1 MKRTMA
7 TPTFPT
13 CGQPPLNPE
22 KDHAELYAILRSLPT
37 PTEIYLPDGTLLLAN
52 TAAQS
57 LPTFP
62 KNTSEKNSTTTLS
75 PDDRAPFLQAVR
87 DKTTCLAPDR
97 GYALQGRPN
106 TTLYLRTRY
115 VPVCNENGEVRHL
128 VVSREDVTALRT
140 GARFQRL
147 VEDAGEPIL
156 VLQDGQL
163 KYFNRRA
170 LEVTGYSAD
179 AYHSRPFHTF
189 IHPEDR
195 EMVIQ
200 RSTQRLQGKEVPDIY
215 QFRVID
221 VKGEAKW
228 LQINAGVIDWEGRPA
243 VLAFLPDIT
252 QLRQAEMA
260 LWESDIRFQMISE
273 NTEDLIILSKGLGTT
288 IFVNSALTRLLGLQ
302 EEEVQGRPITEI
314 IHPKYRSALGRL
326 WNRILAEK
334 NVAPQETI
342 LVRRDG
348 SHLAAEISCFAIARK
363 NREPYL
369 GAILRDISARKKA
382 ELELEQYRDSLEK
395 IVGERTSELTRA
407 NARLQRTIINQ
418 ELAEERLSQE
428 KNTLEAVFSAMSD
441 GLSMHDRGFKIL
453 FQNAVLTKRYGDCT
467 GQLCH
472 AAFHGRETPCE
483 NCGLPGC
490 IKDGAPHWFEMHETT
505 GRENLFFEL
514 GVSPVR
520 DGKGEIIAAVEVI
533 RDITDQKRLADQ
545 LLQAQKMEAIG
556 TLAGGIAHD
565 FNNILTAIL
574 GYAELSK
581 FEVEPDSD
589 LSHNLAEIISASR
602 RAGDLIRQILT
613 FSRRAEFKKQPL
625 QIHSVV
631 KEALKLIRGTIPS
644 TIDIRPEIAGDC
656 GTILAD
662 VTQIH
667 QVIMNLCT
675 NAYHAMQQQGGLLI
689 VRLQNA
695 VISGETGDQPAG
707 SAPPGSYVRLT
718 VSDTGEGMDEA
729 TLERVFDPY
738 FTTKKQ
744 GEGTGLGLATVRGI
758 VENHGGVIAVKSAL
772 NEGTT
777 FDIYFPRVEAAFSA
791 ALTGWGETGSTSLAA
806 RILLVDDEEML
817 VRLGK
822 SILKKLG
829 HTVTAFSNSQDALDC
844 FRQDPRAFDL
854 LLTDQMMPGLT
865 GLELTKQCLTLRPDL
880 PVILAT
886 GYSEATSKEEA
897 LAQGIRAILWKPVT
911 INTMAETIQQ
921 ALGEQGPQ
929 VGPSENVGD

>member
-1 MKRTMA
+1 MA
-7 TPTFPT
+7 IPISPQ
-13 CGQPPLNPE
+13 CGLLSSNPE
-22 KDHAELYAILRSLPT
+22 QDRADLYAILLSLPT
-37 PTEIYLPDGTLLLAN
+37 PIEIYLPDGTLLLAN
-52 TAAQS
+52 TAARS

-62 KNTSEKNSTTTLS
+62 KNAAGENGTIAIHA
-75 PDDRAPFLQAVR
+75 DDRAPFLRAMQ
-87 DKTTCLAPDR
+87 DKSTCLGPDR
-97 GYALQGRPN
+97 GCILQSQPN
-106 TTLYLRTRY
+106 TTFYLQTQY
-115 VPVCNENGEVRHL
+115 VPVCDENGEVRHV

-147 VEDAGEPIL
+147 VEDADEAIL
-156 VLQDGQL
+156 VLQDGMI

-170 LEVTGYSAD
+170 LEVTGHSPD
-179 AYHSRPFHTF
+179 AYRSQPFHAF

-200 RSTQRLQGKEVPDIY
+200 RSMQRLQGMELPNIY

-221 VKGEAKW
+221 ARGEAKW

-243 VLAFLPDIT
+243 ILAFLPDIT
-252 QLRQAEMA
+252 QLRQTEMA
-260 LWESDIRFQMISE
+260 LWESEIRFQMISE
-273 NTEDLIILSKGLGTT
+273 NTGDLIILSNGLGKT
-288 IFVNSALTRLLGLQ
+288 IFVNSALNKLLGLKT
-302 EEEVQGRPITEI
+302 EELQDRPITEI
-314 IHPKYRSALGRL
+314 IHPKYRSALSRL
-326 WNRILAEK
+326 WNRILAGK

-342 LVRRDG
+342 LVRQDG
-348 SHLAAEISCFAIARK
+348 SHLAAEISCFAIAQE
-363 NREPYL
+363 NSEPYL
-369 GAILRDISARKKA
+369 GAILRDISARK
-382 ELELEQYRDSLEK
+382 ETERELEQYRDSLEK
-395 IVGERTSELTRA
+395 IVGERTSELTQA
-407 NARLQRTIINQ
+407 NARLQQTITSQ
-418 ELAEERLSQE
+418 ELAEEHLSQE

-441 GLSMHDRGFKIL
+441 GLSMHDRDFNIL
-453 FQNAVLTKRYGDCT
+453 FQNAVLTKRYGNCT
-467 GQLCH
+467 GQLCY
-472 AAFHGRETPCE
+472 AAYHGRETPCE
-483 NCGLPGC
+483 NCGLLGC
-490 IKDGAPHWFEMHETT
+490 IKDGATHWFKMNETT
-505 GRENLFFEL
+505 GQENLFFEL

-520 DGKGEIIAAVEVI
+520 DGKGAIIAAVEVI

-581 FEVEPDSD
+581 FEVDPNSD
-589 LSHNLAEIISASR
+589 LSRNLAEIISASR

-625 QIHSVV
+625 QIHPVV

-644 TIDIRPEIAGDC
+644 TIDIRQEIAGDC

-662 VTQIH
+662 ITQIH

-675 NAYHAMQQQGGLLI
+675 NAYHAMRQQGGILI
-689 VRLQNA
+689 VRLQNT
-695 VISGETGDQPAG
+695 VINKGETSEPPTGL
-707 SAPPGSYVRLT
+707 APGNYVRLT
-718 VSDTGEGMDEA
+718 VSDTGHGMDES
-729 TLERVFDPY
+729 TLDRVFDPY

-744 GEGTGLGLATVRGI
+744 GEGTGLGLATVHGI
-758 VENHGGVIAVKSAL
+758 VENHGGAISVKSAL
-772 NEGTT
+772 NEGTI
-777 FDIYFPRVEAAFSA
+777 FDIYFPQVETAFSA
-791 ALTGWGETGSTSLAA
+791 AITGWSETGSTSFAA

-817 VRLGK
+817 IRLGK

-844 FRQDPRAFDL
+844 FRKDPLAFDL

-865 GLELTKQCLTLRPDL
+865 GLELAKQCLALRPDL

-886 GYSEATSKEEA
+886 GYSEATSKEQA

-921 ALGEQGPQ
+921 ALGEKGQPAK
-929 VGPSENVGD
+929 SS

>member
-1 MKRTMA
+1 MA
-7 TPTFPT
+7 IPTSPQSGQTPH
-13 CGQPPLNPE
+13 NPE
-22 KDHAELYAILRSLPT
+22 KDHADLYAILLSLPA
-37 PTEIYLPDGTLLLAN
+37 PTEIYLPNGTLLLAN
-52 TAAQS
+52 TAARN
-57 LPTFP
+57 LPFFP
-62 KNTSEKNSTTTLS
+62 KNTIGENEAITIP
-75 PDDRAPFLQAVR
+75 PDDRTAFLQAMQG
-87 DKTTCLAPDR
+87 KITSTGPDR
-97 GYALQGRPN
+97 GYTLQSRPN
-106 TTLYLRTRY
+106 TTFYLRTQY
-115 VPVCNENGEVRHL
+115 VPVCDENGDVRHV

-147 VEDAGEPIL
+147 VEDANEAIL
-156 VLQDGQL
+156 VLQDGMI

-170 LEVTGYSAD
+170 LEIIGYSAD
-179 AYHSRPFHTF
+179 AFRSQPFHTF

-195 EMVIQ
+195 AMVIQ
-200 RSTQRLQGKEVPDIY
+200 RSMQRLQGEEVPNIY
-215 QFRVID
+215 QFRVVD
-221 VKGEAKW
+221 VRGEAKW
-228 LQINAGVIDWEGRPA
+228 LQINAGIIDWEGKPA

-260 LWESDIRFQMISE
+260 LWESETRFQMISE
-273 NTEDLIILSKGLGTT
+273 NTGDLIILSNGLGKT
-288 IFVNSALTRLLGLQ
+288 IFANSALTRLLGLQ
-302 EEEVQGRPITEI
+302 AEELQGRPITEI
-314 IHPKYRSALGRL
+314 IHPKYRSALSRL
-326 WNRILAEK
+326 WNRILAGK

-348 SHLAAEISCFAIARK
+348 SHLAAEISCFAVAQE
-363 NREPYL
+363 NSEPYL
-369 GAILRDISARKKA
+369 GAILRDISARKEA
-382 ELELEQYRDSLEK
+382 EHELEQYRDSLEK
-395 IVGERTSELTRA
+395 LVGERTSELTQA
-407 NARLQRTIINQ
+407 NARLQQTITSQ

-441 GLSMHDRGFKIL
+441 GLSVHDRDFKIL

-472 AAFHGRETPCE
+472 AAYHGRETPCE
-483 NCGLPGC
+483 NCGLLSC
-490 IKDGAPHWFEMHETT
+490 IKDGAPHWFEMSATT
-505 GRENLFFEL
+505 EQENLFFEL
-514 GVSPVR
+514 GMSPVH
-520 DGKGEIIAAVEVI
+520 DSKGAIIAAVEVS
-533 RDITDQKRLADQ
+533 RDITEQKRLADQ

-581 FEVEPDSD
+581 FEADPDSE
-589 LSHNLAEIISASR
+589 LSQNLAEIINASR
-602 RAGDLIRQILT
+602 RASDLIRQILT

-675 NAYHAMQQQGGLLI
+675 NAYHAMQKQGGILI
-689 VRLQNA
+689 VRLRNTT
-695 VISGETGDQPAG
+695 ISGETSDQPTG
-707 SAPPGSYVRLT
+707 LAPGNYVRLT
-718 VSDTGEGMDEA
+718 VSDTGHGMDET
-729 TLERVFDPY
+729 TLDRVFDPY

-744 GEGTGLGLATVRGI
+744 GEGTGLGLATVHGI
-758 VENHGGVIAVKSAL
+758 VENHGGVISVKSAL

-777 FDIYFPRVEAAFSA
+777 FDIYFPQVEAAFSA
-791 ALTGWGETGSTSLAA
+791 ALTGWGETGAVSCQAS
-806 RILLVDDEEML
+806 ILLVDDEEML
-817 VRLGK
+817 IRLGK
-822 SILKKLG
+822 NILKKLG

-844 FRQDPRAFDL
+844 FRQDPQAFDL

-865 GLELTKQCLTLRPDL
+865 GLELAQQCLTLRPDL
-880 PVILAT
+880 PIILAT
-886 GYSEATSKEEA
+886 GYSEAITKEQA
-897 LAQGIRAILWKPVT
+897 QAQGISAILWKPVT

-921 ALGEQGPQ
+921 ALG
-929 VGPSENVGD
+929 SGDEDARGV

>member
-1 MKRTMA
+1 MA
-7 TPTFPT
+7 TPTAPQ
-13 CGQPPLNPE
+13 CDQPSLKPE
-22 KDHAELYAILRSLPT
+22 KESADLYAILLSLPS
-37 PTEIYLPDGTLLLAN
+37 PTEIYLPNGTLLLAN
-52 TAAQS
+52 SAARS

-62 KNTSEKNSTTTLS
+62 ENTGGENGAITI
-75 PDDRAPFLQAVR
+75 PPEDRTAFLLAMQ
-87 DKTTCLAPDR
+87 DKTASTGPDR
-97 GYALQGRPN
+97 GYTLQSQPN
-106 TTLYLRTRY
+106 TTIYLRTQY
-115 VPVCNENGEVRHL
+115 VPVYDENEEVRHV

-140 GARFQRL
+140 GTRLQRL
-147 VEDAGEPIL
+147 VEDANEAIL
-156 VLQDGQL
+156 VLQDGMI
-163 KYFNRRA
+163 KYFNLRA
-170 LEVTGYSAD
+170 LEVTGHSPE
-179 AYHSRPFHTF
+179 AYRSQPFHAF

-200 RSTQRLQGKEVPDIY
+200 RSMQRLQGKEPPNIY
-215 QFRVID
+215 QFRVVD
-221 VKGEAKW
+221 VRGEAKW
-228 LQINAGVIDWEGRPA
+228 LQINAGIIDWEGRPA

-252 QLRQAEMA
+252 QLRQTEMA
-260 LWESDIRFQMISE
+260 LWESEIRFQMISE
-273 NTEDLIILSKGLGTT
+273 NTGDLIILSNGLGKT
-288 IFVNSALTRLLGLQ
+288 IFANSALTRLLGIQ
-302 EEEVQGRPITEI
+302 AEELQGRPITEI
-314 IHPKYRSALGRL
+314 IHPKYRSALSRL

-342 LVRRDG
+342 LIRKDG
-348 SHLAAEISCFAIARK
+348 SHLAAEISCFAVAQE
-363 NREPYL
+363 NSEPYL
-369 GAILRDISARKKA
+369 GAILRDISARKEA
-382 ELELEQYRDSLEK
+382 ERELEQYRDSLEK
-395 IVGERTSELTRA
+395 IVGERTSELTQT
-407 NARLQRTIINQ
+407 NARLQQTIINQ

-441 GLSMHDRGFKIL
+441 GLSVHDRDFKIL

-467 GQLCH
+467 GKICH
-472 AAFHGRETPCE
+472 AAYHGRETPCE

-490 IKDGAPHWFEMHETT
+490 IKDGAPHWFEMNETT
-505 GRENLFFEL
+505 DQGTLFFEL
-514 GVSPVR
+514 GMSPVR
-520 DGKGEIIAAVEVI
+520 DGKGVIIAAVEVI
-533 RDITDQKRLADQ
+533 REITEQKRLADQ

-581 FEVEPDSD
+581 FEADPASD
-589 LSHNLAEIISASR
+589 LAGNLTEIISASR

-613 FSRRAEFKKQPL
+613 FSRKAEFKKQPL
-625 QIHSVV
+625 QIQSVV

-675 NAYHAMQQQGGLLI
+675 NAYHAMQQQGGILI
-689 VRLQNA
+689 VRLQNI
-695 VISGETGDQPAG
+695 VINEGASE
-707 SAPPGSYVRLT
+707 APTELTPGNYVRLT
-718 VSDTGEGMDEA
+718 VSDTGHGMDET
-729 TLERVFDPY
+729 TLDRVFDPY

-744 GEGTGLGLATVRGI
+744 GEGTGLGLATVHGI
-758 VENHGGVIAVKSAL
+758 VKNHGGVISVKSAL

-791 ALTGWGETGSTSLAA
+791 ALTGWGETGAASCAA

-817 VRLGK
+817 IRLGK

-844 FRQDPRAFDL
+844 FRQDPQAFDL

-865 GLELTKQCLTLRPDL
+865 GLELAQQCLALRPDL

-886 GYSEATSKEEA
+886 GYSEAISKEQA
-897 LAQGIRAILWKPVT
+897 QAQGVSAILWKPVT

-921 ALGEQGPQ
+921 ALG
-929 VGPSENVGD
+929 SGDEDTGGL